1 MGRSWSKATEWRARN
16 VYAIRF
22 MTDWR
27 VNTSMRVGRGR
38 AGFDFDLDGKEE
50 ENLEDSEPFEDDLER
65 RREAD
70 ESS

>member
-38 AGFDFDLDGKEE
+38 AGFDFVLDGKE